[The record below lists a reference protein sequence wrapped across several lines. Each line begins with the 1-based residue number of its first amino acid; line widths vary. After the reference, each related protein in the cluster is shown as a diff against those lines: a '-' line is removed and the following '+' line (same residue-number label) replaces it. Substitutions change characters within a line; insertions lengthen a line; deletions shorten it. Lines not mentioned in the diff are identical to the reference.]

1 MIGSG
6 PRAERETVINFNQA
20 DETATVWTASEQVYR
35 KLMKKLGRVYLTED
49 GERHAVFTF
58 PRQLIRL
65 PQAKTVRKLS
75 EARKVKLGEQLSRA
89 RQLNKA
95 GKQELAV
102 LKGLAGTDVD
112 E

>member
-6 PRAERETVINFNQA
+6 PRAERETVINFNEA
-20 DETATVWTASEQVYR
+20 DEMATVWTASESVFR
-35 KLMKKLGRVYLTED
+35 RLVKKLGRIYLTED

-65 PQAKTVRKLS
+65 PQAKAVRKLS
-75 EARKVKLGEQLSRA
+75 EARKAKLGEQLSRA
-89 RQLNKA
+89 RQINRA

-102 LKGLAGTDVD
+102 LKGSA